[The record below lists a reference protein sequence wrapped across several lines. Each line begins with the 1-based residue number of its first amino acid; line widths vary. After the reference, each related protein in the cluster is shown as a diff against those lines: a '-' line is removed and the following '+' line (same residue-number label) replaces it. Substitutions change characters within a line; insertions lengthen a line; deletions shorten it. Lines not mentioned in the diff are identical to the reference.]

1 MNDRSCAFHRS
12 QPPIATGV
20 FAWIARIGGTA
31 EENVRSLAQE
41 RGAASCDRS

>member
-1 MNDRSCAFHRS
+1 MNDRGHAFRRS
-12 QPPIATGV
+12 QPPIAIGV

-31 EENVRSLAQE
+31 QDNVRSLAQE